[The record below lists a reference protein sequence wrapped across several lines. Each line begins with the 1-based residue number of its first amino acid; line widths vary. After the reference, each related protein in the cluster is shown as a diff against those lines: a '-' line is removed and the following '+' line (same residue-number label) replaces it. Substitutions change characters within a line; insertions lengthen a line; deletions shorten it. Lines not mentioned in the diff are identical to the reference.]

1 MYKKRNLMT
10 AITRLRETAI
20 GLTPPELARQSYHG
34 LSAAATIF
42 FAKNDTKATHRGNP
56 DLRQRGK
63 ESREAKNKRLSR
75 GSFFMPQRGERNTM
89 KESYRLYAEILQER
103 GLTSYRVA
111 LESKV
116 PESALSRWKRGH
128 SVPKWESMHRIA
140 SFLSTPERP
149 VTEQDFYRAD
159 AEAAAAAAEGGEQ
172 RAE

>member
-42 FAKNDTKATHRGNP
+42 FAKSDTKATHRGNP

-75 GSFFMPQRGERNTM
+75 GSFFMPPKGRKEHNERKLSSVCGDPAGAGPDFLPRGPGIQSAGIRVIQVEARPQRSEVG
-89 KESYRLYAEILQER
+89 KYA
-103 GLTSYRVA
+103 S
-111 LESKV
+111 
-116 PESALSRWKRGH
+116 H
-128 SVPKWESMHRIA
+128 SV
-140 SFLSTPERP
+140 LP
-149 VTEQDFYRAD
+149 VNAGTAGHGTRLLQS
-159 AEAAAAAAEGGEQ
+159 
-172 RAE
+172 